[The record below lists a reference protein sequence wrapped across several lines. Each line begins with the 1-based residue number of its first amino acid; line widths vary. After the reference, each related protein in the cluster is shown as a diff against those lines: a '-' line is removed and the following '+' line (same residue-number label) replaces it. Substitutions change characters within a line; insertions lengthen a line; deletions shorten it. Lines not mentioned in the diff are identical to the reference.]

1 MKHVTA
7 WKSAHELMVLKVRQ
21 ADGALVVIS
30 FVPDEVIGSEA
41 CLGA

>member
-7 WKSAHELMVLKVRQ
+7 WKSVHELMVLKVRL
-21 ADGALVVIS
+21 ADGALVVVS
-30 FVPDEVIGSEA
+30 FVPDEVFGSEA

>member
-7 WKSAHELMVLKVRQ
+7 WKSAHELMVLKVRH

-30 FVPDEVIGSEA
+30 FVPNDVIGSEA